1 MPARSRTRLV
11 GGLVAVLAFLLPLVL
26 DVPGL
31 EEPGERMLAIF
42 LMAIVL
48 FVTEAIPLVAT
59 AVLIIFLEVLML
71 TEQALVPLGEPP
83 ATSREFWAALA
94 DPVIILFL
102 GGFLIADGAA
112 KYALDKN
119 LAALFLTP
127 FRGDARRAML
137 ALILMTAALS
147 MFMSNTAT
155 PATM

>member
-1 MPARSRTRLV
+1 MPALSRTRLA
-11 GGLVAVLAFLLPLVL
+11 GAIAALVAFLAPLVL

-83 ATSREFWAALA
+83 ATSREFWAALSRA
-94 DPVIILFL
+94 APSGLPCVQASNRPALS
-102 GGFLIADGAA
+102 GAA
-112 KYALDKN
+112 PL
-119 LAALFLTP
+119 
-127 FRGDARRAML
+127 
-137 ALILMTAALS
+137 
-147 MFMSNTAT
+147 
-155 PATM
+155 